1 MSAARYVTGTRRA
14 YGGLGTGS
22 PRRRRARPDRG
33 HARAMATCLPTSI
46 AF

>member
-14 YGGLGTGS
+14 YGGLGTGRLVEDV
-22 PRRRRARPDRG
+22 PVRTEAMPG
-33 HARAMATCLPTSI
+33 AMATCLPTSI